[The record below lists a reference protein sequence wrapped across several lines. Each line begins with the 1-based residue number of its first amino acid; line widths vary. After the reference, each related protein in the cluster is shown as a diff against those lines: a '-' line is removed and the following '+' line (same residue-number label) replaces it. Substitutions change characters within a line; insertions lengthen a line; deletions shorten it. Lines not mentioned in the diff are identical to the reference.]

1 MRDENYRSGAD
12 FTLEFLG
19 RRYAFSRSDFTER
32 VAAAARRLGLVGQ
45 EELESAESDDLVRLA
60 ARGSVARPR
69 SPLGRHLAE
78 HAASDPNG
86 GAELVYWLRKLVFRS
101 AWLDQRVKLGLVEVD
116 FDERTGDFR
125 YDAGHLPLPDLDAGA
140 PSWAAMQYRR

>member
-45 EELESAESDDLVRLA
+45 EELEAAESDDLVRLA

-78 HAASDPNG
+78 HAAGDPNG